1 MKISVNQ
8 DDSFQLEEVY
18 LPIVLVSDDKE
29 EMSIIM
35 RDSGF
40 EFKYQ
45 GDWYMAKNG
54 VVELLKKQDLSGAI
68 KESPDMATAPYKTP
82 DAVDFMG
89 LDPTLQSERGIARD
103 FAPDVDMT
111 ENGKLVETILREFIS
126 KNLFND
132 QEKLM
137 ELQTEMDNRLE
148 FPVVV
153 HDVESGDGF
162 IHGSVSYHS
171 DGKMRI
177 SNFTVTS
184 YLGNVASTDN
194 VDQSI

>member
-8 DDSFQLEEVY
+8 DDLFQLEEVY

-82 DAVDFMG
+82 DAVDFME
-89 LDPTLQSERGIARD
+89 LDPTLQSERGNVV
-103 FAPDVDMT
+103 PDVDMAG
-111 ENGKLVETILREFIS
+111 NGKLVEAILREYIS
-126 KNLFND
+126 ENLFNGS
-132 QEKLM
+132 EGLK
-137 ELQTEMDNRLE
+137 ELLQKEMDNRLE

-177 SNFTVTS
+177 ANFTVTS

-194 VDQSI
+194 VD

>member
-8 DDSFQLEEVY
+8 DDLFQLEEVY

-82 DAVDFMG
+82 DAVDFME
-89 LDPTLQSERGIARD
+89 LDPTLQSERGNVV
-103 FAPDVDMT
+103 PDVDMT
-111 ENGKLVETILREFIS
+111 GNGKLVEAILREYIS
-126 KNLFND
+126 ENLFNGS
-132 QEKLM
+132 EGLK
-137 ELQTEMDNRLE
+137 ELLQKEMDNRLE

-177 SNFTVTS
+177 ANFTVTS

-194 VDQSI
+194 VD

>member
-82 DAVDFMG
+82 DAVDFME
-89 LDPTLQSERGIARD
+89 LDPTLQSERGNVV
-103 FAPDVDMT
+103 PDVDMT
-111 ENGKLVETILREFIS
+111 GNGKLVEAILREYIS
-126 KNLFND
+126 ENLFNGS
-132 QEKLM
+132 EGLK
-137 ELQTEMDNRLE
+137 ELLQKEMDNRLE
-148 FPVVV
+148 FTVVV
-153 HDVESGDGF
+153 FDVESGDGF
-162 IHGSVSYHS
+162 IHGSAGYHS

-177 SNFTVTS
+177 ANFTVTA
-184 YLGNVASTDN
+184 YLGDVISSENKED
-194 VDQSI
+194 